1 MAREN
6 TSWGYTRICGALA
19 NMGHEVGRNTV
30 KRILAEHGIEP
41 APARAKRTPCT
52 FPKAHWGAVAATDF
66 FTVEVLTAR
75 GLIRYFVLLLIGI
88 CISSGCELGRSF
100 SYDMD
105 IRPFGEHLHGKSRS
119 AAGGAKLVKCV
130 SWVRDTRGVSIQVG
144 RLVDGDLGGL
154 GRSSRSSFALE
165 MIQDAS
171 DDRRLGNEGDDF
183 HLFSA
188 STTGQ
193 RVDLVDTVDEL
204 GPSLTQSTS
213 SRENIVLF
221 FLLLFH
227 GVTASDLF

>member
-1 MAREN
+1 MIPLSIIKGAISILGSDGMVRLAPYPLFRIV
-6 TSWGYTRICGALA
+6 YTGF
-19 NMGHEVGRNTV
+19 HQE
-30 KRILAEHGIEP
+30 
-41 APARAKRTPCT
+41 
-52 FPKAHWGAVAATDF
+52 
-66 FTVEVLTAR
+66 
-75 GLIRYFVLLLIGI
+75 LIGI
-88 CISSGCELGRSF
+88 CISSGCELGGSL

-130 SWVRDTRGVSIQVG
+130 SWVRDTRGVSIRVG

-171 DDRRLGNEGDDF
+171 DDRRLRNEGDDF